1 MKGFPNNTK
10 SRTRG
15 AVIGEISSRETNKT
29 NKVPSLIDIFT

>member
-15 AVIGEISSRETNKT
+15 AVIGEISSRETNK
-29 NKVPSLIDIFT
+29 VPSSLIDIFT